1 MNRRILLI
9 RPNHTQDKKNNY
21 ATFPSGLA
29 YVASVLIKRD
39 YTVNITDLT
48 LEDVNYDN
56 LAERVKRFNPDIIGI
71 SAMSF
76 EYAQV
81 RKLSSYLKKIIP
93 CKIILGGP
101 IVFNY
106 DLILRK
112 IDVDICV
119 IGEGEL
125 TIVDLLENLSSLA
138 EVKSIAYR
146 DNGQIIRTAP
156 RELIRDLDA
165 IPFPA
170 YELFDMDK
178 YSRLLIKDAYIS
190 HKYLPKK
197 KVHRKMSL
205 EASRGCPF
213 ACDFCSKLFR
223 TTRRRSAD
231 RVIEEIRYLK
241 ERYDIDVFGFYDELF
256 FSNKDAVYEFCQ
268 KIRPLEVG
276 WHAMFRVDTV
286 DRESLEMLKK
296 SGCLEI
302 TFGVESGS
310 DKILKNMNK
319 KTTSSQIEETL
330 KNALEIGLLT
340 DASFILGYLGED
352 KDSVQDTIDLL
363 KRVGYPG
370 IRFRYI
376 TAYPGSLLYDRC
388 IENGLI
394 ENEEAYLESLGDGTG
409 PYRCR
414 INFTKFTDEELTALL
429 PETTTKILRNYL
441 IYLLK
446 HPNYLFKYLT
456 RKDFMNPVYYY
467 YNRWFHPTNYDKASK
482 KRRRSAHAKR

>member
-1 MNRRILLI
+1 MDERVLLI
-9 RPNHTQDKKNNY
+9 RPNHTQDKKDTY
-21 ATFPSGLA
+21 VTFPLGLA
-29 YVASVLIKRD
+29 YIGAVLLKNGCKVQVI
-39 YTVNITDLT
+39 DLT

-56 LAERVKRFNPDIIGI
+56 LAERVKGFNPDIIGI
-71 SAMSF
+71 SALSF

-93 CKIILGGP
+93 CKIILGGT

-178 YSRLLIKDAYIS
+178 YSKLLMNDAYIS

-213 ACDFCSKLFR
+213 ACDFCSNLFR
-223 TTRRRSAD
+223 TIRRRSAD
-231 RVIEEIRYLK
+231 GVIEEIRYLK
-241 ERYDIDVFGFYDELF
+241 ERYDIDIFGFYDELF

-276 WHAMFRVDTV
+276 WHALFRVDTV

-310 DKILKNMNK
+310 EKILKNMNK
-319 KTTSSQIEETL
+319 KVSPAQVENTL
-330 KNALEIGLLT
+330 RDALEVGLPVDMSL
-340 DASFILGYLGED
+340 ILGYPGED
-352 KDSVQDTIDLL
+352 KDSVHDTIDLL
-363 KRVGYPG
+363 KRIGYPG

-376 TAYPGSLLYDRC
+376 TPYPGSPLYNRC

-409 PYRCR
+409 PYRFR

-429 PETTTKILRNYL
+429 PRTTKRILRNYL

-446 HPNYLFKYLT
+446 HPGCLCRYLT
-456 RKDFMNPVYYY
+456 RKDVMNPVYYY
-467 YNRWFHPTNYDKASK
+467 YNRWFHPTNYDKA
-482 KRRRSAHAKR
+482 AKRKAD